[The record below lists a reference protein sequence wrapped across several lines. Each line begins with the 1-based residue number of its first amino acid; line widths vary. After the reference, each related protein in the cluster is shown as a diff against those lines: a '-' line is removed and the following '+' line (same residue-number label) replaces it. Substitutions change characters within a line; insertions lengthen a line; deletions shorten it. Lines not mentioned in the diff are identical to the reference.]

1 MQSKK
6 VYFVS
11 GIDTDAG
18 KSVVT
23 GLLARDM
30 NARNERTITQ
40 KFIQTGNTGI
50 SEDIELHRRIMGI
63 PLQEVDI
70 DGTTCPIIFTYP
82 SSPQLA
88 AEIDHREI
96 DLSLVEKSTAKLLE
110 SYDTVL
116 FEGAGGLFVPLT
128 DTYSTID
135 YIADHHLPLILVTSP
150 RLGSINHTV
159 LSLEACFN
167 RHIEVAKLVYN
178 LYPPTSKE
186 ITDDTRRYLKQ
197 YLQRHSP
204 NTEFIEIPLQEK
216 NRRKSGDCPTA
227 TSPKYR
233 H

>member
-63 PLQEVDI
+63 PLQEVDL

-116 FEGAGGLFVPLT
+116 LEGAGGLFVPLT

-135 YIADHHLPLILVTSP
+135 YITDHHLPLILVTSP

-178 LYPPTSKE
+178 QQRDYRRHPTLSQT
-186 ITDDTRRYLKQ
+186 ISQ
-197 YLQRHSP
+197 A
-204 NTEFIEIPLQEK
+204 PLPEHRIYRDFAAGK
-216 NRRKSGDCPTA
+216 KVVIATA
-227 TSPKYR
+227 DLAQIQTLGYK
-233 H
+233 

>member
-1 MQSKK
+1 
-6 VYFVS
+6 
-11 GIDTDAG
+11 
-18 KSVVT
+18 
-23 GLLARDM
+23 
-30 NARNERTITQ
+30 
-40 KFIQTGNTGI
+40 
-50 SEDIELHRRIMGI
+50 MGI
-63 PLQEVDI
+63 PLQEVDL

-116 FEGAGGLFVPLT
+116 LEGAGGLFVPLT

-135 YIADHHLPLILVTSP
+135 YITDHHLPLILVTSP

-204 NTEFIEIPLQEK
+204 STEFIEIPLQEK
-216 NRRKSGDCPTA
+216 KW
-227 TSPKYR
+227 
-233 H
+233 